1 MLPSRKASDGMSAA
15 SEALHTIAADRAATF
30 AKATLLVSA
39 KVNGTLVIN
48 EESFEV
54 LLQKELDCVSVSIYW
69 EESGY
74 KAYKNL
80 GLFGKMSTKFQETS
94 MKSGSLYLNGDN
106 YKIRIRMP

>member
-1 MLPSRKASDGMSAA
+1 MLPSRKASDGMLAA
-15 SEALHTIAADRAATF
+15 FEAILTVTADRTATF

-39 KVNGTLVIN
+39 KINDTLVIN

-54 LLQKELDCVSVSIYW
+54 IIQKERDCVSVSIYW
-69 EESGY
+69 EEGGY

-80 GLFGKMSTKFQETS
+80 GLFGKMNTKFQETS
-94 MKSGSLYLNGDN
+94 MKSGFLYLYGDN